1 MIHKNMGKKYMI
13 LMIGIML
20 IVMVS
25 LFMILGESAA
35 GSMVTG
41 YMILFMAAMMCI
53 YFLAMFLLMRS
64 KEEHHHHRMNCVE
77 CGKELPPGNLVCPN
91 CGHEN
96 KMEDMHRDIKD
107 NFKTPKGR

>member
-1 MIHKNMGKKYMI
+1 MIHKNMGKKYII

-41 YMILFMAAMMCI
+41 YMILFMAAMMGI
-53 YFLAMFLLMRS
+53 YFLAMFFLMKS
-64 KEEHHHHRMNCVE
+64 KKGGHHHKMNCIK
-77 CGKELPPGNLVCPN
+77 CGNEISPANLICPN
-91 CGHEN
+91 CGYEN
-96 KMEDMHRDIKD
+96 TMEDLHGNMGG
-107 NFKTPKGR
+107 N